1 MNYNKIKREI
11 DSENSNIKD
20 IETFED
26 NNIVTPEYW
35 EQELKEWKEMPI
47 DEELAQKK
55 SQGGD
60 LLSDYKH
67 LTAKWELENLFDS
80 TLNIP
85 DYLKYRVK

>member
-55 SQGGD
+55 S
-60 LLSDYKH
+60 
-67 LTAKWELENLFDS
+67 
-80 TLNIP
+80 
-85 DYLKYRVK
+85 